1 MKLETSKI
9 RRGADMRRFFLGLV
23 LIASLSLTFLPLMVA
38 RADPIP
44 QAGWSVSG
52 SGGSD
57 YSMEIIRSHTVY
69 QVIDPAAPVLNG
81 LGVHGNR

>member
-23 LIASLSLTFLPLMVA
+23 LIASISLTFLPLMVA

-44 QAGWSVSG
+44 QAGWSVR
-52 SGGSD
+52 GGSD
-57 YSMEIIRSHTVY
+57 YSMEIIRANTVY
-69 QVIDPAAPVLNG
+69 QVTDPAAPVLNG